1 MGVFDLFKSGKKQN
15 VVRCPECGRTLGIQ
29 DEMRAMISRSMGDIQ
44 SMFKPGA
51 SISVGTFTTD
61 CPFCHRK
68 IPLSV

>member
-1 MGVFDLFKSGKKQN
+1 MGFFDIFKKGKK
-15 VVRCPECGRTLGIQ
+15 VKCPECGRALGTE
-29 DEMRAMISRSMGDIQ
+29 DEIRAMISRHMGGIQ